1 MSRPPQSMSMQQDD
15 DDEYDDSVNIR
26 RNPMRPTARQ
36 VLTGTEKKE
45 IKKAVR
51 RQEGQMR
58 WAAAAANPV
67 PRTVPAYNAADVAE
81 GIERQKLYAPR
92 VTSTGET
99 KMDTV
104 AMRAVLGIG
113 TGNRAIFSINN
124 SQDEYRRIQP
134 GAYKVKI
141 TPDIDSVTAQYPD
154 GTSETVL
161 NLSAIGAS
169 VGLCEQLRD
178 IDYNDPPIF
187 FIITSNIH
195 AIFCTIVDGSLFSLG
210 FGYSGVTQKPLIQKA
225 KDSGIMTVEQIA
237 HMLETL
243 PGALYTADY
252 LLPNI
257 DQKSQI
263 SWIGYLTRN
272 IMQNITN
279 YLDQAETV
287 RLDGVVDRG
296 KYIDFSEN
304 CIINVNK
311 GYSES
316 SGIIHKNTTNCIKW
330 VQEITGIQ
338 LSCGVLVKPE
348 NCTAVTQEQWNEFKD
363 AYQNNSAILTEVI
376 ERIQTSLTP
385 SCCMKGVYAG
395 ISTLR
400 NCLPCGGTTKKTRK
414 FAKKYK
420 NRVRKNKTHKN
431 KTRKNKTKRYKK

>member
-124 SQDEYRRIQP
+124 SQDEYRKIQP

-311 GYSES
+311 
-316 SGIIHKNTTNCIKW
+316 
-330 VQEITGIQ
+330 
-338 LSCGVLVKPE
+338 L
-348 NCTAVTQEQWNEFKD
+348 F
-363 AYQNNSAILTEVI
+363 
-376 ERIQTSLTP
+376 
-385 SCCMKGVYAG
+385 
-395 ISTLR
+395 
-400 NCLPCGGTTKKTRK
+400 
-414 FAKKYK
+414 
-420 NRVRKNKTHKN
+420 
-431 KTRKNKTKRYKK
+431 KRYIL